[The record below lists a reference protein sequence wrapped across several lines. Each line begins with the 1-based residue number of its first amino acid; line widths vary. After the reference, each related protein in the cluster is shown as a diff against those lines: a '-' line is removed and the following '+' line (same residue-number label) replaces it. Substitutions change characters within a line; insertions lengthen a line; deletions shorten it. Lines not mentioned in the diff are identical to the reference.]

1 MNGIFITLF
10 ELLIEYILQTVWTAF
25 GEFLVAM
32 QQWSMEIFEIPW
44 IAAAVTLFEYLG
56 WALFIIGSVIA
67 AFDLAIEWQNGRA
80 NLKTTALNILKGFF
94 AASLFCIAPVELY
107 KLSLDLQS
115 KFMGDAS
122 IIFSQ
127 LENWDLNIGD
137 GILAVLGIVN
147 IVLIIAVI
155 ICIVKIF
162 CASMKRG
169 GILFIQ
175 IAVGS
180 LYMLSVPRGYSDG
193 FHQWI
198 KQVVAICLTGFL
210 QTVMMFLGIL
220 TLGSSMIG
228 GLTLLLAAS
237 EVPRIAQQF
246 GLDSSVRVSMHS
258 VLYSTSMI
266 TNMIKGIAKH

>member
-1 MNGIFITLF
+1 MSGIFIILF
-10 ELLIEYILQTVWTAF
+10 ELLIEYILQTIWTAF

-122 IIFSQ
+122 KIFSQ

-155 ICIVKIF
+155 VCIVKIF

-266 TNMIKGIAKH
+266 TNMIKGLAKR